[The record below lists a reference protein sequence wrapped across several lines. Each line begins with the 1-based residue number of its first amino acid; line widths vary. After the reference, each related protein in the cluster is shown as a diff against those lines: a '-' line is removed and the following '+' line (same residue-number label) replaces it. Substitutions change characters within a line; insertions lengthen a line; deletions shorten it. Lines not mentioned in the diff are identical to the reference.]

1 MASQETRQKSSI
13 RRNQYKEL
21 LDLGSEI
28 GKYFNRDVF
37 FQLNTDRELWNI
49 LESTAEN
56 ESAIH
61 TLKRITDVAKRSDD
75 LNAQGR
81 FQDRV
86 ENTTEVVMDAQ
97 VMKMTHELLGSM
109 VQKMDNTEIS
119 DDEFVAAIVGI
130 QNDRCSCSC
139 DAYEF

>member
-1 MASQETRQKSSI
+1 MFLTK
-13 RRNQYKEL
+13 
-21 LDLGSEI
+21 
-28 GKYFNRDVF
+28 
-37 FQLNTDRELWNI
+37 QLAVNMFLQLI
-49 LESTAEN
+49 ESTADN
-56 ESAIH
+56 ESAIR
-61 TLKRITDVAKRSDD
+61 TLKKITDVAKRQDV

-119 DDEFVAAIVGI
+119 DDEFVAAIVRHK
-130 QNDRCSCSC
+130 QNVRCSM
-139 DAYEF
+139 